1 MKRCENVSNVGEKL
15 EEKAENMR
23 LNNAKSS
30 T

>member
-1 MKRCENVSNVGEKL
+1 MKRCENVSIVGEKL